1 MASVDAANER
11 TLLEKLATLKEFDPL
26 GGEWEQQSGRG
37 KKAGKKKKDQQKK
50 AVETV
55 ESDVQIGQ
63 AAAAVRIQ
71 KLWRG
76 FITRKFAQRKREE
89 ELIFIG
95 MVSPT

>member
-1 MASVDAANER
+1 MRDIRNS
-11 TLLEKLATLKEFDPL
+11 EK
-26 GGEWEQQSGRG
+26 QSE
-37 KKAGKKKKDQQKK
+37 QKK

-55 ESDVQIGQ
+55 ESDVQIGM

-95 MVSPT
+95 MVSSRKVTSTSCIICGIEGKCGKCSFLHDSTIDV